1 MYKSGLGAEI
11 MLESG
16 VRKSWTLKNTHLGTA
31 GVLDLQE
38 EDLWP
43 ASFALGGQILIA
55 NREVP
60 SGRLRSQALWACA
73 VNYF

>member
-1 MYKSGLGAEI
+1 MYKSGFGAEI

-38 EDLWP
+38 DLWP

-55 NREVP
+55 NIVRYP
-60 SGRLRSQALWACA
+60 AGA
-73 VNYF
+73 